1 MSAAACLR
9 RSIGL
14 LAALCA
20 LAAAPARADLEVG
33 PALATIDLT
42 TAEGVARVR
51 GEWRYSD
58 VRVLST
64 EFRAAGPEGQP
75 TGPPVATWDIEPKAG
90 WREFDDSGWEVVAP
104 ESLDRRRAGGRL
116 CFNWYRI
123 RITVPESVGGASTA
137 GSMIVFETSVD
148 DYAEIWVDGE
158 LPRLAGQ
165 SGGSVVA
172 GWNADNRV
180 VLTRS
185 ARPGQEIQ
193 LAVFGMNGP
202 ISGPPTNFIWMRKA
216 LLGFHPGGAAPVA
229 VPPQEVNV
237 EVVRLHPALDAIV
250 PPNPKV
256 YKLAEGFEFIEGPLW
271 TPAGDL
277 VFSDPNA
284 NRIYRYSDEAGLSVL
299 RERSG
304 YSGADV
310 GEYGQPGSNG
320 LTLDSEG
327 RLTIAEHGNH
337 RISRL
342 EADGGLTVL
351 ADAYGGLRL
360 NSPNDLVYRSDG
372 SLYFSDPPF
381 GLPRFFDDPRK
392 ELDYSGIFRWADGR
406 LELLS
411 AELSG
416 PNGLAFSPDERYLY
430 VGNWDPERKVVM
442 RYEVLANGALA
453 PGEVFFDMSAAP
465 EPEALDGLKVDRQG
479 NLYVSGPGGL
489 WILSPQGTHLGTI
502 RLPRLPAN
510 FAWGGPDGKILYL
523 AARSALY
530 RMPLLVE
537 GIRPR
542 PTLTAAR

>member
-1 MSAAACLR
+1 MTARPSHRRLACLVT
-9 RSIGL
+9 
-14 LAALCA
+14 ALGA
-20 LAAAPARADLEVG
+20 LAAAPAPADVPLG

-42 TAEGVARVR
+42 TAEGAARVR

-58 VRVLST
+58 VRVVGT
-64 EFRAAGPEGQP
+64 GFRAAGPEGQP
-75 TGPPVATWDIEPKAG
+75 TGPPVETYDIEPKAG
-90 WREFDDSGWEVVAP
+90 WRDFDDSGWQVIAP
-104 ESLDRRRAGGRL
+104 ETLDRRRSTGRV

-123 RITVPESVGGASTA
+123 RITVPERVNGLPTA
-137 GSMIVFETSVD
+137 GATIVFETSVD

-165 SGGSVVA
+165 SGGSVVG

-180 VLTRS
+180 VLTRA

-216 LLGFHPGGAAPVA
+216 LLGFYPGGPAPVA

-237 EVVRLHPALDAIV
+237 EVLRLDPGLDAIV

-271 TPAGDL
+271 TPAGEL

-284 NRIYRYSDEAGLSVL
+284 NRIYRYSDRAGLSVL

-304 YSGADV
+304 YSGADLA
-310 GEYGQPGSNG
+310 EYGQPGSNG
-320 LTLDSEG
+320 LTLDSQG

-342 EADGGLTVL
+342 EPDGRLTVL
-351 ADAYGGLRL
+351 ADAYRGRRL
-360 NSPNDLVYRSDG
+360 NSPNDLVYKSDG
-372 SLYFSDPPF
+372 ALYFSDPPF
-381 GLPRFFDDPRK
+381 DLPRFYEDPRR
-392 ELDYSGIFRWADGR
+392 ELDYSGVFRWAPGR
-406 LELLS
+406 LDLLS
-411 AELSG
+411 TELAG

-442 RYEVLANGALA
+442 RFEVLADGALA
-453 PGEVFFDMSAAP
+453 PGEVFFDMKDAP
-465 EPEALDGLKVDRQG
+465 EPEALDGLKVDRLG

-489 WILSPQGTHLGTI
+489 WILSPEGVHLGTI

-510 FAWGGPDGKILYL
+510 FAWGGDDGKVLYL
-523 AARSALY
+523 TARGTLY